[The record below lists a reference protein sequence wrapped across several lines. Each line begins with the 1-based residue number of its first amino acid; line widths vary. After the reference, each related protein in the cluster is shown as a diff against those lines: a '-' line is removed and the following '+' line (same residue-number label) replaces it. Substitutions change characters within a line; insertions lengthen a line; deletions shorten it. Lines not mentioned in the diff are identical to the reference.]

1 MTTVKTFISV
11 ILLTL
16 VTTVTYGQNAE
27 KILVKAFNLKGNNA
41 VLLDLEGTTET
52 EMWNENYLR
61 IQMTVNIENGSDA
74 MLKSLI
80 KAGRYNLKGTETTAG
95 YEIEMPNLERTVTV
109 GGKELVEKYSFTV
122 FTPSDVSVK
131 NLNEASASVAVP
143 TSEFE

>member
-122 FTPSDVSVK
+122 FTPSNVSVK